1 MIPEHA
7 KTFGGGATESAI
19 HPIVLVAM
27 ILAIILLLV
36 LPRKYAIVPLLFIA
50 FLVPVGQV
58 IILGGVHLFVLRI
71 VILFGCMRLIFFKM
85 TSQESLLAGGFNS
98 VDHVFLWCVLCQGI
112 ASILLFLN
120 GVALVNQ
127 LGFLLDF
134 IGGYFLFRF
143 LIHDQEDIF
152 RAVKCLAVLALILAV
167 CMVREHFTMQ
177 NVFGYIGGAF
187 VPEVREGRVRSQGP
201 FEHELLAGA
210 FGATLFPLFCLLWKN
225 GKAKVL
231 AVVGLIGSALITW
244 TSNSSTSLLTFAAGI
259 LGICFWPFR
268 KSMRKVRWGIVIGL
282 VALQCVMK
290 APVWFL
296 ISRIDLTGGS
306 SGYHRAVLID
316 AFISHFSEWWLIG
329 VKDTSHWGW
338 DLWDDQNQYVSVGE
352 TDGIIAFILF
362 IAMISRCFARLGNAR
377 KEVQDDSSQQWF
389 LWFLGAAL
397 FSHIVAFFGVNYFD
411 QSRMAWFA
419 LLAIISAATAPVL
432 QRASVPETEVQP
444 AFRSS
449 RLAYAPPSPSGSVVR
464 RKL

>member
-7 KTFGGGATESAI
+7 KTFGGGATESAM

-36 LPRKYAIVPLLFIA
+36 LPRKYAIVPLLFIG

-58 IILGGVHLFVLRI
+58 IVLGGVHLFVLRI

-85 TSQESLLAGGFNS
+85 TSDENLLAGGFNP
-98 VDHVFLWCVLCQGI
+98 VDGVFLWCILCQGI
-112 ASILLFLN
+112 ASFLLFLN

-134 IGGYFLFRF
+134 IGGYFLLRF
-143 LIHDQEDIF
+143 LIQDQEDIF
-152 RAVKCLAVLALILAV
+152 RAIKCFAVLALILAV
-167 CMVREHFTMQ
+167 CMVRERFTMQ

-187 VPEVREGRVRSQGP
+187 VPEVRTGRVRAQGP

-210 FGATLFPLFCLLWKN
+210 FGATLLPLFCLLWKN

-231 AVVGLIGSALITW
+231 AVLGLVGSALITW

-259 LGICFWPFR
+259 LAMCFWPFR
-268 KSMRKVRWGIVIGL
+268 KSMRTARWGIVIGL

-296 ISRIDLTGGS
+296 IARIDLTGGS
-306 SGYHRAVLID
+306 SGYHRAVLVD
-316 AFISHFSEWWLIG
+316 AFIRNFSDWWLIG
-329 VKDTSHWGW
+329 VRDTSRWGW
-338 DLWDDQNQYVSVGE
+338 DLWDAQNQYVSVGV
-352 TDGIIAFILF
+352 GGGLIAFVLF
-362 IAMISRCFARLGNAR
+362 IALIVRCFGRLGNAR
-377 KEVQDDSSQQWF
+377 KAVQDDSNQEWF
-389 LWFLGAAL
+389 FWFLGAAL
-397 FSHIVAFFGVNYFD
+397 FAHIVAFFGVNYFD

-432 QRASVPETEVQP
+432 QKASVPEHELQP
-444 AFRSS
+444 AFRRS
-449 RLAYAPPSPSGSVVR
+449 RLAYAPPSPSGSAAR
-464 RKL
+464 R

>member
-1 MIPEHA
+1 
-7 KTFGGGATESAI
+7 
-19 HPIVLVAM
+19 
-27 ILAIILLLV
+27 
-36 LPRKYAIVPLLFIA
+36 
-50 FLVPVGQV
+50 
-58 IILGGVHLFVLRI
+58 
-71 VILFGCMRLIFFKM
+71 
-85 TSQESLLAGGFNS
+85 
-98 VDHVFLWCVLCQGI
+98 
-112 ASILLFLN
+112 
-120 GVALVNQ
+120 
-127 LGFLLDF
+127 
-134 IGGYFLFRF
+134 
-143 LIHDQEDIF
+143 
-152 RAVKCLAVLALILAV
+152 
-167 CMVREHFTMQ
+167 
-177 NVFGYIGGAF
+177 
-187 VPEVREGRVRSQGP
+187 
-201 FEHELLAGA
+201 LLAGA
-210 FGATLFPLFCLLWKN
+210 FGATLLPLFCLLWKN

-338 DLWDDQNQYVSVGE
+338 DLWDAQNQYVSVGE
-352 TDGIIAFILF
+352 TGGLLAFILF

-397 FSHIVAFFGVNYFD
+397 FSHIVAFCGVNYFD